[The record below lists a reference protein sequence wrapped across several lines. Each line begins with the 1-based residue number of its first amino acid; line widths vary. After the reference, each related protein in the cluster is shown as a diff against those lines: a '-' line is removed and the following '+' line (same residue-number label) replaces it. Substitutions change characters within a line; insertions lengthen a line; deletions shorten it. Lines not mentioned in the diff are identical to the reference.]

1 MITGTDKAFEG
12 WTLGPLR
19 LRNRFVKSG
28 ANEGMYRGSLPT
40 RALVEHHRRI
50 AAGGVALTTMAYAAI
65 ERDGRTF
72 EDQLWLRPEAV
83 APLRVLTDAVHR
95 EGAAASAQITH
106 GGAFGFV
113 KPSDGRRPASASAGF
128 NPSGALHGMMMKRA
142 LTPAELDAL
151 AGRFAAAAVTAR
163 EAGFDAVEIHMGH
176 GYLLSQFLSPGEN
189 RRRDDFGGS
198 VEKRAR
204 FPRMVL
210 RRVLDAVGRDMAV
223 LCKIGVF
230 EGYRGGAGAG
240 QAAELARLL
249 EADGAHMLVLS
260 AGMNVQS
267 PWWIFGSKMPIPEM
281 KQAEPSFIARRALDM
296 LALMQPRRLEFHEL
310 YLRDFSRQVRAA
322 VSMPLGYL
330 GGVKSLANVAD
341 VMADGFDALVLGRAL
356 LHDPDL
362 VDAFRDGRLTASG
375 CTACNCCV
383 ATMHGPSGSH
393 CVLRPAPNP
402 ADNAVI
408 AGT

>member
-1 MITGTDKAFEG
+1 MTSQAASAFEPL
-12 WTLGPLR
+12 TIGPLR
-19 LRNRFVKSG
+19 LRNRFIKSG

-40 RALVEHHRRI
+40 RALVRHHGQI
-50 AAGGVALTTMAYAAI
+50 AAGGVGLCTMAYAAI
-65 ERDGRTF
+65 EKDGRTF

-83 APLRVLTDAVHR
+83 GPLRALTDAIHAG
-95 EGAAASAQITH
+95 GAAASAQITH

-113 KPSDGRRPASASAGF
+113 RPSHGGRPGSASAGF
-128 NPSGALHGMMMKRA
+128 NPSGALHGMPLKRA

-151 AGRFAAAAVTAR
+151 AGRFAAAARTAR

-189 RRRDDFGGS
+189 RRRDDYGGD
-198 VEKRAR
+198 VEGRAR

-230 EGYRGGAGAG
+230 EGYKGGAGPAE
-240 QAAELARLL
+240 AARLARLL

-260 AGMNVQS
+260 AGMNVQA

-281 KQAEPSFIARRALDM
+281 KAAEPKAIGRLALSM
-296 LALMQPRRLEFHEL
+296 LALMQPKHLEFQEL
-310 YLRDFSRQVRAA
+310 YLREWSRQVRAA
-322 VSMPLGYL
+322 VAMPLGYL
-330 GGVKSLANVAD
+330 GGVKSLDNVGT
-341 VMADGFDALVLGRAL
+341 VMADGFDAVVLGRVL
-356 LHDPDL
+356 LHDPAL
-362 VDAFRDGRLTASG
+362 VEGFRSGRITHSG
-375 CTACNCCV
+375 CTSCNRCV

-393 CVLRPAPNP
+393 CVLNPAPDP
-402 ADNAVI
+402 AENAVI
-408 AGT
+408 AG